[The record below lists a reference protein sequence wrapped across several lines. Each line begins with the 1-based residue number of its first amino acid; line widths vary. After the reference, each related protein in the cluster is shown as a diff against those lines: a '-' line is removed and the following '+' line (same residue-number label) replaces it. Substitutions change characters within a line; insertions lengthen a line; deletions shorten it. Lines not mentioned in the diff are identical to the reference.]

1 MKKII
6 TLLFILTI
14 IVFVSYFKSSEK
26 EYVTSFPSF
35 SNEDSTV
42 TTAVESDEEK
52 LSLSVLEKKLVGSTY
67 IDGYEVEVYR
77 EYEVY
82 KDENGEIIE
91 SIPTSNYDY
100 LRYKE

>member
-14 IVFVSYFKSSEK
+14 IVFVSYFESSEK
-26 EYVTSFPSF
+26 EYVTSFPAF
-35 SNEDSTV
+35 SSEGSTV
-42 TTAVESDEEK
+42 TTAVESDKEK
-52 LSLSVLEKKLVGSTY
+52 LSLPVLEKKLVGSTY

-82 KDENGEIIE
+82 KDEDGEIIE
-91 SIPTSNYDY
+91 SIPTSNYNY